1 MIVRIATSQVISEVV
16 DDEAIIINSLTGAYY
31 SLDPVGSMLWA
42 NLVHGARSAESLER
56 LVIDGFD
63 VDEAVARAEVNALVR
78 NLLDEGLLEESDD
91 MPLEVTGA
99 APATRRAYTTPALA
113 KYTDMEELLLL
124 DPIHEVD
131 AQGWPIA
138 RDDA

>member
-31 SLDPVGSMLWA
+31 SLDPVGSALWA
-42 NLVHGARSAESLER
+42 NLVQGAASTESLER

-63 VDEAVARAEVNALVR
+63 VDAASARLDVQALIR
-78 NLLDEGLLEESDD
+78 HLLDEGLVEETDD

-99 APATRRAYTTPALA
+99 GPHAKRPYGAPTLS

>member
-1 MIVRIATSQVISEVV
+1 MILRIATGQVISEVV

-31 SLDPVGSMLWA
+31 SLDPVGTSVWA
-42 NLVHGARSAESLER
+42 LLQQGPSSTESLER
-56 LVIDGFD
+56 VVIDGYV
-63 VDEAVARAEVNALVR
+63 VDDSQARLEVQALVR
-78 NLLDEGLLEESDD
+78 ALLDEGLVQECDDPPVEATDAATESQ
-91 MPLEVTGA
+91 
-99 APATRRAYTTPALA
+99 RAYTAPTLS

-131 AQGWPIA
+131 AQGWPVA